1 MLHETKCI
9 EVFNKIAT
17 HRDVYSLDEVES
29 YSHGLYGLSFD
40 VDGTIEACKMLLDGP
55 DVYDILSRAVD
66 ESIGNLWDHLVL
78 YTEGWA
84 APYSNQDI
92 PPSQH
97 PEKVRVHLVCFVHKD
112 EKKLI
117 ESLISFEGENKLEYN
132 SEGKG
137 NLAKALLLI
146 YSKNKNENTNTKQF
160 YI

>member
-17 HRDVYSLDEVES
+17 HRDAYSLDEVES

-40 VDGTIEACKMLLDGP
+40 LDGTIEACKMLLDGP
-55 DVYDILSRAVD
+55 DVYDVISRAS
-66 ESIGNLWDHLVL
+66 EQSLGNLWDHLAL

-84 APYSNQDI
+84 APYSSPEI

-97 PEKVRVHLVCFVHKD
+97 PEKVRVHLVCFVHKN

-117 ESLISFEGENKLEYN
+117 ESIISFEGENKLEYN

-137 NLAKALLLI
+137 DLAKALLLI
-146 YSKNKNENTNTKQF
+146 YSKNKNENINTKQF